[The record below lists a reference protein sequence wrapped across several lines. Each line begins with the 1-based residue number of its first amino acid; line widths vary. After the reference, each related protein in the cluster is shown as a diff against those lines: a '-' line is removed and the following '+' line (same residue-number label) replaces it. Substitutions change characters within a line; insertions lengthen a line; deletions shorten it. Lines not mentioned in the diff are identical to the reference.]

1 MTENDMIKQCKQ
13 GNRDAF
19 NILFEK
25 YQSKVI
31 NLAYNMLSDRED
43 AFDAAQEVFVKVYKN
58 MESFK
63 ENSSFTTWLY
73 RITSNVCADMLRK
86 RQRSAKSVSI
96 DKMSEE
102 FGGTDIQDTAP
113 TPEEN
118 AFLTERQ
125 RAVREAINELK
136 DEYKIVIT
144 LCDIEEMS
152 YDEIAEI
159 LKLPKGTVKSRINR
173 ARTALKK
180 NLEKKRKLF

>member
-1 MTENDMIKQCKQ
+1 
-13 GNRDAF
+13 
-19 NILFEK
+19 
-25 YQSKVI
+25 
-31 NLAYNMLSDRED
+31 
-43 AFDAAQEVFVKVYKN
+43 
-58 MESFK
+58 
-63 ENSSFTTWLY
+63 
-73 RITSNVCADMLRK
+73 
-86 RQRSAKSVSI
+86 
-96 DKMSEE
+96 MSEE

-180 NLEKKRKLF
+180 NLEKKRELF